1 MCHSSVLWPFP
12 PDFRKRKHAQYSV
25 THRADSLQDCQWAI
39 YQAESQISF
48 TGKLTVVCYPQC
60 KRQVKF
66 YPQLV
71 TEG

>member
-12 PDFRKRKHAQYSV
+12 PDFRNRMHAQYSV

-60 KRQVKF
+60 KQQVKF